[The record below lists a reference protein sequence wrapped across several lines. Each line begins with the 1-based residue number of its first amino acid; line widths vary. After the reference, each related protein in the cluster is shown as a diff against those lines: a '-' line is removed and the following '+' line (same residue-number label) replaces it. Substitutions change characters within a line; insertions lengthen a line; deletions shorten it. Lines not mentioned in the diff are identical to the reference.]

1 MAWHRTQN
9 NDERV
14 LIWLITEEN
23 KCAKFFHMKY
33 IINNDDKNN
42 KHFGIFKE
50 SAEWPL
56 FIEYIV
62 RCVRK
67 YCLFITNKV
76 RELPFFNAG
85 KKRVLSQRPHT

>member
-1 MAWHRTQN
+1 MAWHRIQN

-14 LIWLITEEN
+14 LSSAHGYNNPRKQMCKVLPYEIMI
-23 KCAKFFHMKY
+23 CAYAHTVRLFVYILY

-56 FIEYIV
+56 FIEYSWMRAQI
-62 RCVRK
+62 
-67 YCLFITNKV
+67 LFVYNK
-76 RELPFFNAG
+76 
-85 KKRVLSQRPHT
+85 